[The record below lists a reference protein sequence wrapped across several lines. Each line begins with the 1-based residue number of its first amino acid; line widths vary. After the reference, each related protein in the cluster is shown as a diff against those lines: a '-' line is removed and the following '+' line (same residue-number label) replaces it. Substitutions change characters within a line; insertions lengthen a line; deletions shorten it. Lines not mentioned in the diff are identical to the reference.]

1 MAGSIRACR
10 SPPLLQGGGKMK
22 KQGPEREDVSNH
34 AGPYRSG
41 FTLVELLVVVA
52 VIAMLSSLL
61 LPAVARAR
69 RKARMI
75 EELSASRQL
84 MFAVQMYSA
93 DNNDL
98 VFQGYARDIN
108 AKDDQGTPLPFPANA
123 RYPWRLSP
131 YLSQSFETIY
141 CSDNRRKLDE
151 LRKLDRAGYVYSVS
165 VFPSL
170 GINSYFI
177 GGNETEFPAELVN
190 DRFGSGT
197 VVKKMSQIRKPTELM
212 GFASARSSV
221 SGNDA
226 NGYYQVTPP
235 SLNDRMWTDKWD
247 PQCTPKDWGFVA
259 PRFDLRAV
267 TSMMDG
273 HAQLLGLSGMQNMG
287 HWCNTAD
294 SAGFTLSPR

>member
-1 MAGSIRACR
+1 
-10 SPPLLQGGGKMK
+10 MK
-22 KQGPEREDVSNH
+22 KQATGQGNA
-34 AGPYRSG
+34 AGRAATRSHG

-52 VIAMLSSLL
+52 VIAILSSLL

-69 RKARMI
+69 RKARII

-93 DNNDL
+93 DNSDL

-108 AKDDQGTPLPFPANA
+108 AKDEQGNLLPFPANA

-141 CSDNRRKLDE
+141 CADNRRKLDE
-151 LRKLDRAGYVYSVS
+151 LRKLDRAAYVYSVS

-190 DRFGSGT
+190 ARFGSGT
-197 VVKKMSQIRKPTELM
+197 VIKKMSDIRRPTELM
-212 GFASARSSV
+212 AFTSARSSV

-235 SLNDRMWTDKWD
+235 CLKERIWTTEWD
-247 PQCTPKDWGFVA
+247 AAATPKDWGFVA
-259 PRFDLRAV
+259 PRFDLKAV
-267 TSMMDG
+267 TSMVDG
-273 HAQLLGLSGMQNMG
+273 HAQLLGLPGLQDMA

-294 SAGFTLSPR
+294 SSNFRLTAR